1 MMKVALVRIISSGG
15 RRCIVEQTKLSHN
28 HRLASKHQKTK
39 YRAEILLF
47 ISGNRY
53 LAWNIFALMWN
64 FIFEKVFPFSFANFW
79 TCLFKFF
86 VKKIFPF
93 DVKRNPVKFTGMLPG
108 KLQYEVFCS
117 KFVCISLTLE
127 LHKQRWGMSL
137 ILKIYSKFVFY
148 CVNLTISVEGGIGA
162 FVGNSKNGRGRKSA

>member
-86 VKKIFPF
+86 VKKIFP
-93 DVKRNPVKFTGMLPG
+93 
-108 KLQYEVFCS
+108 YEVFCS

-162 FVGNSKNGRGRKSA
+162 FVGNSKNGRGIWVDT